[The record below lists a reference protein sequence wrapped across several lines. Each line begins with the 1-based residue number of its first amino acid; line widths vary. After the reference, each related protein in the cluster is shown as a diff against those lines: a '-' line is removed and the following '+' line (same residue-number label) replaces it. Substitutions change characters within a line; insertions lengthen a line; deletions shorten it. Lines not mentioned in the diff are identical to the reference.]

1 MPCPVPWVR
10 QMRRREFIAVLGS
23 TAAWPLFARAQ
34 QPKPPTIGYFGA
46 SVAAAERSRTDAF
59 LQRLNELG
67 WIEGQTVAIEY
78 RWGESRTEHFR
89 EIADDLVRL
98 HVDIIVVTSTAAA
111 LACKQATAV
120 IPIVL
125 PLTGDPLGS
134 GLVASLARPGGN
146 ITGLSNEGADLA
158 GKRLEIL
165 REVNPRLRRVAIL
178 ANSEYPGRKS
188 EIANI
193 QSAARTIGLDVAV
206 FEIRPT
212 EDIASV
218 FEIIRGDGVDA
229 LYVVGDTF
237 MNSNRVRLGTLAIT
251 ARLPTI
257 YVARDYVEAGGLL
270 SYGANTLDLF
280 KRAAEL
286 VDKILRGAKPGDIP
300 VEQPTKFDL
309 VINLKT
315 AKALGLSVPAS
326 LVVRADEVIE

>member
-34 QPKPPTIGYFGA
+34 QPKSPIIGYFGA

-59 LQRLNELG
+59 VRRLSELG
-67 WIEGQTVAIEY
+67 WIEAHTVTIEY
-78 RWGESRTEHFR
+78 RWGENRTEHFR

-125 PLTGDPLGS
+125 PLTGDPLGT

-165 REVNPRLRRVAIL
+165 RETNPRLRHVAIL

-188 EIANI
+188 EIANF
-193 QSAARTIGLDVAV
+193 QLAASTIGLDVAV

-212 EDIASV
+212 ENIASV
-218 FEIIRGDGVDA
+218 FDTIRADGVDA

-237 MNSNRVRLGTLAIT
+237 MYSNRVRLGALAIT
-251 ARLPTI
+251 ARLTTI
-257 YVARDYVEAGGLL
+257 YVAGDYVEAGGLM
-270 SYGANTLDLF
+270 SYGANIPDLF

-286 VDKILRGAKPGDIP
+286 VDKILHGAKPGDIP
-300 VEQPTKFDL
+300 FEQPTKFNL

-315 AKALGLSVPAS
+315 AKALGLSVPSS